1 MKLNTGFVL
10 KGLMVAVLSGFGTAQ
25 AAEIVVT
32 PASGTWVSNGNSSGG
47 SSAITGTAP
56 RSGNGSVEMTGDRT
70 RFMMGNNFALNSN
83 LGLLDQLTQLTF
95 DWRIALSS
103 AQSNT
108 THPDYTPALRVHIW
122 DQGVRSELIWEG
134 AYNGTYGSTARDTW
148 YTSETTDVFHR
159 WVNGSGTTF
168 AFPGGPQVNMTVTD
182 WAASGYYSDAAYIS
196 AFSVGVGST
205 PGSGYLSF
213 ADNVTIGLGGTTTT
227 YNFELAADAAA
238 VPEPASLALIGLGL
252 FGAAAARRKVRSAG

>member
-1 MKLNTGFVL
+1 MKLNTAFVL
-10 KGLMVAVLSGFGTAQ
+10 KGLTAAMLVGFGTAQ

-32 PASGTWVSNGNSSGG
+32 PASGTWVSTGNSGGG

-70 RFMMGNNFALNSN
+70 RFIMGNNFDVNSN

-95 DWRIALSS
+95 DWRIALAS

-122 DQGVRSELIWEG
+122 DNGERSELIWEG
-134 AYNGTYGSTARDTW
+134 AYNGTYGNTTRDTW
-148 YTSETTDVFHR
+148 YSSATTDVFHR

-168 AFPGGPQVNMTVTD
+168 ASPGGPQVNMTVTD
-182 WAASGYYSDAAYIS
+182 WAASAYYSGNAYIS
-196 AFSVGVGST
+196 GFSVGVGST
-205 PGSGYLSF
+205 PGSGYLAF
-213 ADNVTIGLGGTTTT
+213 ADNVTIGLGGATTT
-227 YNFELAADAAA
+227 YNFELAAAA
-238 VPEPASLALIGLGL
+238 VPEPGSLALIGLGL
-252 FGAAAARRKVRSAG
+252 FGAAAARRKVRRAD